1 MVFSSV
7 SNKEITDNELLLL
20 YLNDNNSLAL
30 SILFER
36 YKPLITSRIK
46 AFGFNSSDFD
56 DAFQECMIILFTAI
70 NRYNPQKAQ
79 FSTYITV
86 CINRAL
92 ISFAR
97 ENKKKAEV
105 SLCDTGD
112 LNNLV
117 QNCSFEN
124 NPQSIF
130 EDSFNYIQLAVKVK
144 NTLSKLEY
152 AVLNKLFL
160 GLKYSEIS
168 NELSISIKSVDNAV
182 QRIRNKFSKI

>member
-36 YKPLITSRIK
+36 YKPLIISRIK
-46 AFGFNSSDFD
+46 AFGFNSLDFD

-70 NRYNPQKAQ
+70 NHYNSQKAQ
-79 FSTYITV
+79 FSTYVTV

-97 ENKKKAEV
+97 KNNKSAEV
-105 SLCDTGD
+105 SLCDTED
-112 LNNLV
+112 LNNLAL
-117 QNCSFEN
+117 NSSFKN

-130 EDSFNYIQLAVKVK
+130 EDNFNYTELAVLVRKS
-144 NTLSKLEY
+144 LSKLEY

-160 GLKYSEIS
+160 GLKYSEIAS
-168 NELSISIKSVDNAV
+168 ELSISIKSVDNAV